1 VRTRGSGALLAGVLT
16 AALSGCGGS
25 AASSGPPEVTV
36 TAGPQEVAA
45 RPTQY
50 CGDGE
55 GQRYEVEPP
64 VVEVSPDTAIV
75 LTVPQEVADNG
86 WGVQVYDQALEER
99 LGEVDVEDGQ
109 ARFDGINSS
118 DVVPPAFY
126 LVVVE
131 DEHDDCVLSG
141 AWPIGFLRAG
151 GDLGTTTTPAPPP
164 SPAPVTPAG

>member
-1 VRTRGSGALLAGVLT
+1 MRTGGTGALLAGVLT
-16 AALSGCGGS
+16 ATLAGCGGS
-25 AASSGPPEVTV
+25 AASSGPPDVTV
-36 TAGPQEVAA
+36 TAGPQEVTA

-64 VVEVSPDTAIV
+64 VIEVSPDTPIV
-75 LTVPQEVADNG
+75 LTVPREVADNG
-86 WGVQVYDQALEER
+86 WGVQVYDERLEER
-99 LGEVDVEDGQ
+99 LGEVDVEDGR
-109 ARFDGINSS
+109 AEFDGINSS

-151 GDLGTTTTPAPPP
+151 GDVGVEPTP